1 MTDEELKAMVGKDEY
16 VLHLPTGVAD
26 KIVRWYEAGEFCPNG
41 HDKAL
46 TEPVV
51 ETTTGHRL
59 LARADTFESL
69 GVREMQFFASA
80 RTLIDACM
88 AQVTRCAARLMGV
101 PKTPRESVRLAVFTR
116 AILVMALRHADK
128 LLHEANAKAA
138 KEMEH
143 GEAGAGEVPTDDNG
157 GEPGDRPD

>member
-1 MTDEELKAMVGKDEY
+1 MTNEELKAMVGKDEY

-26 KIVRWYEAGEFCPNG
+26 KIVRWYEAGEWVTDGN
-41 HDKAL
+41 AV

-51 ETTTGHRL
+51 EMATGHRL

-88 AQVTRCAARLMGV
+88 AQVARCAAVLMGV

-128 LLHEANAKAA
+128 LLHEANVKAA

-143 GEAGAGEVPTDDNG
+143 GEQRTDGAD
-157 GEPGDRPD
+157 GEPGERPD